1 MKTFLIEVGKV
12 LLAFGIIGAILFV
25 TTLLSFENNNRDDWN
40 LEVDFSTARKVS
52 ER

>member
-1 MKTFLIEVGKV
+1 MKTLLFEVGKL
-12 LLAFGIIGAILFV
+12 LLAFSIIGAILFV
-25 TTLLSFENNNRDDWN
+25 TSWLTVEGDSDDWN